1 MQSRILRSDAPDGL
15 AVSGIGL
22 HSRLDLA
29 PDNHED
35 DAMLAQ
41 DRARSRR
48 IPRILIT
55 ASLLALASLGSA
67 RSNAGEVVQLINGS
81 GQVAANVL
89 NSGSPFVTS
98 FQGTNDVTITLLSGT
113 MDSSYVDVYPPASAH
128 DNNPAYIS
136 SFVGST
142 ANGTGNGS
150 PGGFDLLQ
158 ETAGA
163 SLQFD
168 FSTPLTSSDHF
179 LLADLDTTEKY
190 SMTAYTLSGSVYTAV
205 SLTGWTLNNYTG
217 QMGELPNSQWAT
229 WDPTGG
235 GPTTGTFTSNANGA
249 DLNEPLQVLTPDRSI
264 SRIVFT
270 EISGEGT
277 PGLQFYAV
285 SVPEPSSLLTLALG
299 LSGASLA
306 CLARRRKKRP
316 GPRGLAG
323 R

>member
-1 MQSRILRSDAPDGL
+1 LR
-15 AVSGIGL
+15 
-22 HSRLDLA
+22 SRLDLA
-29 PDNHED
+29 ADNHKD
-35 DAMLAQ
+35 DDMLAQ
-41 DRARSRR
+41 GGALSRR
-48 IPRILIT
+48 IPRIVIT
-55 ASLLALASLGSA
+55 ATLLALGFQGSA

-113 MDSSYVDVYPPASAH
+113 MDSSFVDHYPPASSTN
-128 DNNPAYIS
+128 NNPGYIS
-136 SFVGST
+136 SFVGSA
-142 ANGTGNGS
+142 ANGTGDGTA
-150 PGGFDLLQ
+150 GGFNELQ

-168 FSTPLTSSDHF
+168 FSTPLTSSDRF
-179 LLADLDTTEKY
+179 LVVDVDTTEKY
-190 SMTAYTLSGSVYTAV
+190 SMSAYTLSGGVYTAV

-217 QMGELPNSQWAT
+217 QTGELPNSQWAT

-249 DLNEPLQVLTPDRSI
+249 DINEPLQVLTPDQSI

-270 EISGEGT
+270 EITGNGT
-277 PGLQFYAV
+277 PGLQFYAA
-285 SVPEPSSLLTLALG
+285 SVPEPSSLLTLAVGLG
-299 LSGASLA
+299 GVSLA
-306 CLARRRKKRP
+306 CLARRRKERL